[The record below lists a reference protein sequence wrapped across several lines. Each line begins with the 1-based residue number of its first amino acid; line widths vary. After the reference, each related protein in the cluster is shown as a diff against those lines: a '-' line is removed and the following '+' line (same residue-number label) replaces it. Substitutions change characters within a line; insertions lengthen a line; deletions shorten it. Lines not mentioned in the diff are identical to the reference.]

1 MPLKDHYRTLG
12 LDSDASA
19 SEIKTRFRELA
30 KKHHPDAAG
39 PDADATVFK
48 EIGNAYDTLGNPEK
62 RALYDDERAW
72 GTGAY
77 GDATHGG
84 GWQHPHE
91 MGASGGR
98 GRAHRQAQSI
108 LGRAFN
114 PRVVVLGV
122 AAACGYIMFAG
133 KPAAGGPMG
142 DTTES
147 EQVLAWRDPQTSCWT
162 TPQPWNP
169 RYAANRHT
177 EQMIQRT
184 QIGQRY
190 ASDG

>member
-19 SEIKTRFRELA
+19 SAIKARFRELA

-39 PDADATVFK
+39 PNADPAVFQ
-48 EIGNAYDTLGNPEK
+48 EIGNAYDILGNPQK
-62 RALYDDERAW
+62 RALYDDERVW

-77 GDATHGG
+77 GD
-84 GWQHPHE
+84 
-91 MGASGGR
+91 GASWQNAPHGAHPGSSSGR
-98 GRAHRQAQSI
+98 GRGHRQAQSI

-122 AAACGYIMFAG
+122 AAACGYIVFAG

-142 DTTES
+142 DTAES
-147 EQVLAWRDPQTSCWT
+147 ERVLAWRDPETKSWT

-184 QIGQRY
+184 QIGQKY